1 MSYPTGRIQY
11 NKMVNNASDI
21 SVKRVE
27 GYYVNES
34 GAVDRNRMGNASL
47 TAIMK
52 DTETGEIIGGKI
64 DITLYMEAI
73 KDDAKK
79 RGMRVDDREAAT
91 LAEEIEHTEA
101 ENIQL
106 QIEEQERE
114 EKEKRLENM
123 EKAEKAD
130 KMQLY
135 QVKIG
140 EETRPYQEGT
150 SYGQIAEEFQ
160 KDYKDDIVLVFVDGK
175 LLSIPKSSGST

>member
-1 MSYPTGRIQY
+1 
-11 NKMVNNASDI
+11 MVNNASDI

-106 QIEEQERE
+106 QIEEQ
-114 EKEKRLENM
+114 
-123 EKAEKAD
+123 
-130 KMQLY
+130 
-135 QVKIG
+135 
-140 EETRPYQEGT
+140 
-150 SYGQIAEEFQ
+150 
-160 KDYKDDIVLVFVDGK
+160 
-175 LLSIPKSSGST
+175 